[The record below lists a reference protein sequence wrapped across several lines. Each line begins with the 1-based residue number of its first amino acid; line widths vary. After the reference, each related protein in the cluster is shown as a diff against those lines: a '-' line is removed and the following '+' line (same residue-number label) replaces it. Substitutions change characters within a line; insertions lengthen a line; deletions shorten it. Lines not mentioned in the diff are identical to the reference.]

1 LVVKVKDMGRAIR
14 AGVGLSVVFLGVAT
28 LASAQTTVEPF
39 EILDN
44 SFLVEE
50 AFNQERGIFQNIVN
64 VTVADD
70 EWALAFTQEWPLGSQ
85 RHQLSYT
92 LLGVGLEGREGFGDA
107 LVHYRYQA
115 MMEGPGRPAFAPRV
129 SLILPTGR
137 ERDGLGDG
145 VTGLQV
151 NLPFSKQRGDIYL
164 HWNAGLTL
172 LPGVE
177 TEIGPGDQGEVTL
190 LTPHLAGSA
199 IWRVRPLL
207 NLMLESL
214 VLFSERVEG
223 PGLTERNTITTI
235 SPGVR
240 GGWNLGEAQL
250 ILGAAVPVA
259 FQSGDTGVGAFGYF
273 SYELPFSK

>member
-1 LVVKVKDMGRAIR
+1 VVKVKGMGSAIR
-14 AGVGLSVVFLGVAT
+14 AGAGFCVVFLGLSP
-28 LASAQTTVEPF
+28 LASAQTPEPF

-50 AFNQERGIFQNIVN
+50 AFNQERGIFQNIVG
-64 VTVADD
+64 VAVAED
-70 EWALAFTQEWPLGSQ
+70 EWALAFTQEWPLGGQ

-92 LLGVGLEGREGFGDA
+92 LLGVGLEGREGFGDTF
-107 LVHYRYQA
+107 VHYRYQA

-129 SLILPTGR
+129 SVILPTGR

-177 TEIGPGDQGEVTL
+177 TGIGPGDQEELTL
-190 LTPHLAGSA
+190 VTPHAAASA

-214 VLFSERVEG
+214 VVFRERVEG
-223 PGLTERNTITTI
+223 PALTERDAIATI

-240 GGWNLGEAQL
+240 GGWNLGETQL
-250 ILGAAVPVA
+250 ILGVAVPVNFGA
-259 FQSGDTGVGAFGYF
+259 GDTSVGAFGYF
-273 SYELPFSK
+273 SYELPFNR